1 MYGISN
7 KSYNLMLKAFKDNK
21 SIIRV
26 ILFGSRAIGNYKK
39 GSDID
44 LIVEYKDGKNN
55 SLATILNQ
63 ELPIPYYFDIIDS
76 KLIENNNLKQ
86 HVKDFGKVIYEYKQM
101 QFTS

>member
-7 KSYNLMLKAFKDNK
+7 KSYNLMLKAFKDNT

-26 ILFGSRAIGNYKK
+26 VLFGSRAMGNYKK

-44 LIVEYKDGKNN
+44 LMVEYKNNKNN
-55 SLATILNQ
+55 RLATILNQ

-86 HVKDFGKVIYEYKQM
+86 HIKDFGKVIYE
-101 QFTS
+101 